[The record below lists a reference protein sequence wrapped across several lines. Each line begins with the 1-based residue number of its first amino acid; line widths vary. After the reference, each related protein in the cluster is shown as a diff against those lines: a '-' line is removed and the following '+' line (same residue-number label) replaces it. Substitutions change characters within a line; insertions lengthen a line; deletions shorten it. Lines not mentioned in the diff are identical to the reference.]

1 MDEVLQRC
9 AIGAPA
15 ENTAPDL
22 RHATCDRRVESQAV
36 SPKNVIQVGDGFW
49 NLRGSLR
56 IGGVV
61 DIGTQASLVR
71 RESGTYVFLDAC
83 RLDEETRRWVDEQT
97 KRGEAIEAVLHLHPF
112 HTLFVRRLHELY
124 PRARL
129 YGTARHQRMHPD
141 LPWMRE
147 RTDEPSLHKLFE
159 GDLEFSVPR
168 GVDLIPSNERLHF
181 SSVLA
186 FHPRSRTLHVDDTLN
201 YLRLPKLIRPLK
213 EDVLTF
219 HPALPGVLERRRG
232 AIRDFR
238 DWIEELLERS
248 RPIENLCAAHVSV
261 LLGRDNTGPS
271 IRAKIESAA
280 RRVERKLVAHQNRYG

>member
-1 MDEVLQRC
+1 
-9 AIGAPA
+9 
-15 ENTAPDL
+15 
-22 RHATCDRRVESQAV
+22 
-36 SPKNVIQVGDGFW
+36 VIQVSDGFW
-49 NLRGSLR
+49 NLRGTLR
-56 IGGVV
+56 LAGVV

-71 RESGTYVFLDAC
+71 RENGSYVLLDAC
-83 RLDEETRRWVDEQT
+83 ALEADTRRWVDEQT
-97 KRGEAIEAVLHLHPF
+97 NRGEAIEAVLHLHPF

-129 YGTARHQRMHPD
+129 HGTARHQRMAPD
-141 LPWMRE
+141 LPWQRE
-147 RTDEPSLHKLFE
+147 RTDEASLHELFA

-213 EDVLTF
+213 EDVLSF
-219 HPALPGVLERRRG
+219 HPSLAGVLERRRG
-232 AIRDFR
+232 AIRAFR
-238 DWIEELLERS
+238 EWIDELLERTRS
-248 RPIENLCAAHVSV
+248 VENLCAAHAGV

-271 IRAKIESAA
+271 IRARIENAT
-280 RRVERKLVAHQNRYG
+280 RGIERKLVAHEARYG